1 MADWRSLVH
10 DLTGAYG
17 GVNGWWP
24 LGDYRFSSRRP
35 LSSRE
40 LWDGTQR
47 MRTDGTMLTGWPH
60 GDTRQ
65 SRCGGGQFCEK
76 LCIARATGAQFSKEE
91 WAAAL
96 EQSYGDI
103 SVAPAKE
110 WKDGAPT
117 DVDKFGTLIATV
129 WPEADHRTGGSYK
142 AYGGALNRGEDE
154 SGKGARAVDVS
165 DWAVDADGDLTLN
178 GVPAAQAL

>member
-10 DLTGAYG
+10 DLSKAYD
-17 GVNGWWP
+17 GVNTWWP
-24 LGDYRFSSRRP
+24 LGDYRYSIRRP

-47 MRTDGTMLTGWPH
+47 ILTGGTVSAGWPR

-65 SRCGGGQFCEK
+65 SRWGGGQFCEK
-76 LCIARATGAQFSKEE
+76 LCTARATGAQFSKEE

-103 SVAPAKE
+103 SVVPAKE

-117 DVDKFGTLIATV
+117 DVDKFGTRIATV

-142 AYGGALNRGEDE
+142 AYGGALIQREEDQ
-154 SGKGARAVDVS
+154 RPLRTF
-165 DWAVDADGDLTLN
+165 W
-178 GVPAAQAL
+178 QQYR